1 MENELFV
8 KSIRTNF
15 NNTFSK
21 KKKKKK
27 NSLQVSNI
35 LFKIL
40 NLLKEI
46 IMIIKTYHKITIDIT
61 QIVDRHM

>member
-15 NNTFSK
+15 NNTFS